1 MGLISRVSSRT
12 YRIMENNDRQK
23 LNDKL
28 FSSDIE
34 PSGKLPYREQDIY
47 LPLNNI
53 ATIMR
58 KAVPSN
64 GKVAKEAKECV
75 QECASEFIS
84 FITSEAAERCAQEKR
99 KTVNGEDIL
108 HAMQTLGFDDYLKPL
123 TEYLNMC
130 RRAQTPKKNGE
141 NEMNDESLEDEDD
154 E

>member
-1 MGLISRVSSRT
+1 
-12 YRIMENNDRQK
+12 MENNIDEPNDQ
-23 LNDKL
+23 LSDKL
-28 FSSDIE
+28 LKQSS
-34 PSGKLPYREQDIY
+34 SPYREQDIY

-84 FITSEAAERCAQEKR
+84 FITSEAAERCVQEKR

-108 HAMQTLGFDDYLKPL
+108 HAMQTLGFDAYLKPL

-130 RRAQTPKKNGE
+130 RRAQTPKKQ
-141 NEMNDESLEDEDD
+141 DD
-154 E
+154 ENIESDQVDVN